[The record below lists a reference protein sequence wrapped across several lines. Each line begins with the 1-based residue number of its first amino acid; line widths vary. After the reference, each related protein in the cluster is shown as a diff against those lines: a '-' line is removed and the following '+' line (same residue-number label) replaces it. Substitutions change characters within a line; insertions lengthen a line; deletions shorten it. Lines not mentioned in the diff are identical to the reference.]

1 MSTCSTHVLD
11 ATLGRPAA
19 GVVVLLATAD
29 GRSVGAAN
37 TDVGG
42 RARFEADLEPGA
54 YELTF
59 DTGSW
64 FAEQGRDTFYP
75 RVTLSFTVT
84 AGEPHYHVALLLS
97 PYAYSTYRG
106 S

>member
-19 GVVVLLATAD
+19 GVFVQLLSAD
-29 GRSVGAAN
+29 GTRLDAAN

-42 RARFEADLEPGA
+42 RARFDAELQPGDHQ
-54 YELTF
+54 LTF

-64 FAEQGRDTFYP
+64 FSDQGRETFYP
-75 RVTLSFTVT
+75 GITLSFTVT
-84 AGEPHYHVALLLS
+84 EGEPHYHVALLLS
-97 PYAYSTYRG
+97 PFSYSTYRG

>member
-19 GVVVLLATAD
+19 NVVVLLATTD
-29 GRSVGAAN
+29 GDRLGAAS

-42 RARFEADLEPGA
+42 RARFDADLEPGE

-59 DTGSW
+59 ATGDW
-64 FAEQGRDTFYP
+64 FKAQDRPTFYP
-75 RVTLSFTVT
+75 AVTLAFNVVED
-84 AGEPHYHVALLLS
+84 EPHYHVALLLS
-97 PYAYSTYRG
+97 PYSYTTYRG

>member
-11 ATLGRPAA
+11 AALGRPAV

-29 GRSVGAAN
+29 GTPLGAAT

-42 RARFEADLEPGA
+42 RARFDVDLQAGDHQ
-54 YELTF
+54 LTF

-64 FAEQGRDTFYP
+64 FADQGRDSFFP
-75 RVTLSFTVT
+75 GVTLRFTV
-84 AGEPHYHVALLLS
+84 ADGEPHYHVALLLS
-97 PYAYSTYRG
+97 PYSYTTYRG